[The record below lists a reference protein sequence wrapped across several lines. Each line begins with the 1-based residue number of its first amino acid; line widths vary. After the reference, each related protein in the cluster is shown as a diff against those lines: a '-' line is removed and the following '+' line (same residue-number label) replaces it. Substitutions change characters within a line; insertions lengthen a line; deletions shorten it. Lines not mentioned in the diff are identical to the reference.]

1 MATIGS
7 AKATLVNK
15 IDSLTSSATA
25 KDTIFLA
32 KALKENSSLNNFVWQ
47 GTWVAT
53 TAYYVDDVVTNDGNT
68 YMCVTE
74 HTSGASFAV
83 GSNWDMMA
91 EAGTTVG
98 TGTAG
103 QVLKTNSAGTG
114 IEWGTDGG
122 LPSGGTVG
130 QVVTNTASGVGGW
143 AAGGKIL
150 QVKQTEFTGTPQ
162 FSASN
167 NWQTISGFYVNI
179 TPSSA
184 SSKILVTA
192 NIGYGGNAPQS
203 TIRLTRNGTNT
214 HADGWILAGYTNSF
228 SAEIVSGS
236 HLDSPNTTSQVTYQ
250 LLIRTHAT
258 NWSFINRD
266 EGNTYPSTS
275 STITVMEIG
284 A

>member
-83 GSNWDMMA
+83 GSNWSIMA
-91 EAGTTVG
+91 AGGTDVG

-103 QVLKTNSAGTG
+103 QVLKTNAAGTG
-114 IEWGTDGG
+114 IEWGADE
-122 LPSGGTVG
+122 
-130 QVVTNTASGVGGW
+130 
-143 AAGGKIL
+143 GGKIL